1 MDVHQKSTPLMLS
14 LKDNSLQR
22 WLDAETTEPQALE
35 DLLIPKIRHQFKV
48 QPINK
53 PSLYQ
58 PAGES
63 YVLEPD

>member
-1 MDVHQKSTPLMLS
+1 MIDLGLS
-14 LKDNSLQR
+14 FADEKF
-22 WLDAETTEPQALE
+22 PGV

-63 YVLEPD
+63 FVLEPD